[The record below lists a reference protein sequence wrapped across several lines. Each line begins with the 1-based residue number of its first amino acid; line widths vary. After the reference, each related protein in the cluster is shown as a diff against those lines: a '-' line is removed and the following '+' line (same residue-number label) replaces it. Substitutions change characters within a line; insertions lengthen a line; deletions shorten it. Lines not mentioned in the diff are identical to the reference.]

1 MKKLMFA
8 AAVAAGLA
16 AFGEGIESANTVG
29 YQNKDARA
37 KNVVLIS
44 TFYSIGTQGIDIN
57 SIVPVGDDVD
67 GGGNTNIQIL
77 DNLNKTTASYIWL
90 TEDEWGVEDG
100 DGWYADDMETR
111 LTGENAVT
119 LPVGTG
125 FLFQSPSA
133 IQLQVS
139 GEVKT
144 NALSITA
151 RAKNVMLGNPLPV
164 DLDLNDIALS
174 GAVDGGG
181 NTNIQILDA
190 LNKTSSTYV
199 WLTEDEWGVEDGDGW
214 YADDMETKIQDG
226 DVTFAP
232 GDGFLFQSPNAITV
246 TFPAIGI

>member
-8 AAVAAGLA
+8 AAVAAGLV
-16 AFGEGIESANTVG
+16 AFGDGIESANTVG

-100 DGWYADDMETR
+100 DGWYADDMET
-111 LTGENAVT
+111 
-119 LPVGTG
+119 
-125 FLFQSPSA
+125 
-133 IQLQVS
+133 
-139 GEVKT
+139 
-144 NALSITA
+144 
-151 RAKNVMLGNPLPV
+151 
-164 DLDLNDIALS
+164 
-174 GAVDGGG
+174 
-181 NTNIQILDA
+181 
-190 LNKTSSTYV
+190 
-199 WLTEDEWGVEDGDGW
+199 
-214 YADDMETKIQDG
+214 KIQDG